1 VRGVLVAAVVCGGL
15 ATVAFAAPSTLLG
28 AVSAAAAGLVLYT
41 AALLSWRP
49 AGLRAAW
56 AYARTLQ

>member
-1 VRGVLVAAVVCGGL
+1 
-15 ATVAFAAPSTLLG
+15 VAFLAPSAVLG
-28 AVSAAAAGLVLYT
+28 AIAAAAVGLALYA
-41 AALLSWRP
+41 AALLAWRP